1 MMWKKRQN
9 KYLKMNIIIST
20 LISFILLFVSA
31 YAEDSSKAAKISP
44 LKSEKHETI
53 QTLKKQEESLGAFE
67 KLIWETDMDLAFERA
82 KKEQKNVM
90 IMVEDVRCKWCKNM
104 KIGALSDPNVQEKM
118 QSYILLKVQRSD
130 KVTAKRIKE
139 FTGAIPSFYF
149 MEPNQEL
156 YESIVGFFAT
166 EDFLYFLTQI
176 EEDN

>member
-1 MMWKKRQN
+1 MMKIVISS
-9 KYLKMNIIIST
+9 IIT
-20 LISFILLFVSA
+20 FILFLASA
-31 YAEDSSKAAKISP
+31 YAEESSMPAKVSP
-44 LKSEKHETI
+44 LKSQKHETI
-53 QTLKKQEESLGAFE
+53 QNLNKSDETLSTFE
-67 KLIWETDMDLAFERA
+67 KLIWETDMDLAFSRA

-130 KVTAKRIKE
+130 RATSGRIKE

-156 YESIVGFFAT
+156 YESIVGFFTA

-176 EEDN
+176 EEDS